1 MGGRGASSGN
11 GYIPSPYIPGV
22 DVSFL
27 ASDVTIHFS
36 PPQPETWNL
45 KPETPPP
52 PPQPETW
59 NLKPETLPLVR
70 CEAIARVIEAGR
82 MSQNQKEALFRDLRY
97 AREVKLSIGDYSR
110 TAVLTD
116 NLSTDVVLPASLKNA
131 VSPETPIA
139 LQFQFNYTTVRSTDT
154 THGATY
160 PFLPA
165 NRRWTITSRPVGETE
180 SRYTRFQDSVGMVRP
195 TLRWVSGNQ
204 VKELYVDG
212 MTTEPFLQQMGLE
225 LSLDKGGVV
234 LSKRISRVIRPYFLS
249 HQFRPDEVSITYLQQ
264 GEAQAKQWDGAA
276 VVSWK
281 MLQKLLLAENLPSG
295 KRAELE
301 QEIQTAGR
309 VEFTILTAKG
319 QDKGHAIVSD
329 DLPADFLLPE
339 DTKGQVKLTSGKVFV
354 GINFVHSKKQMA
366 MDEQSTI
373 NLHEAVDEEFLLDRL
388 YERGELFKEG
398 LENGRISAL
407 MGQIHPEA
415 RLEDLEAWPLREFLA
430 SGGDP
435 RWFSSH
441 IRSILNQH
449 MEPLQAY
456 LDNPAE
462 NRLRLPVPGGR
473 FYVMPS
479 TVGRAAGLDLSIPR
493 GQAKLDSR
501 QATVWVNAEDWV
513 SLADSPQE
521 AGIAAILG
529 GADNDDALWVLPH
542 TNPAGE
548 KQLLLWRSPN
558 EPGEY
563 VILKP
568 TTDSE
573 TIPWHRTL
581 EDTVRF
587 MPLDTRQ
594 LEPRKDFR
602 PEAERNEVDMTSGGG
617 LGEGQGYSV
626 EVMELAVERAAQN
639 AGVLGQFINQA
650 MVNKAIGRNTPLP
663 APTEVVIDA
672 VNKTGEDLS
681 PVRWW
686 SENEGAAI
694 RATGTA
700 VPRAIQ
706 HRLSRPPEG
715 TSNDLPPLRATTNH
729 WLDIRDEGVR
739 THLQAMESYREQL
752 TAQAMPPEALFDAVF
767 QKPES
772 IQVGASYLAT
782 YGRAVKEMKAKR
794 PLGVLT
800 DADHDQLRKTAE
812 TFLSNYPEE
821 QHTEILRGAMV
832 SLYIKE
838 ERGSDRAL
846 WLQGEKTEQG
856 VQPGI
861 GHKSIQAL
869 REIGLLGEILP
880 TKEGLIT
887 YHDPAS
893 PLHSSLLAPP
903 SSPLSLPSPL
913 PTSPSSSFS
922 PPSYLIPHPS
932 YLLPPP
938 IIGIQGAWL
947 NWYLAE
953 KGQPLTNEL
962 SPAEVRQAKKRFQQ
976 AAQTSFQD
984 MELLVREE
992 DGAKVVY
999 TAEGHRLGTLAGE
1012 RADQFTDGQQI
1023 HIRHALAHG
1032 GNLRVIL
1039 KSY

>member
-1 MGGRGASSGN
+1 
-11 GYIPSPYIPGV
+11 
-22 DVSFL
+22 
-27 ASDVTIHFS
+27 
-36 PPQPETWNL
+36 
-45 KPETPPP
+45 
-52 PPQPETW
+52 
-59 NLKPETLPLVR
+59 
-70 CEAIARVIEAGR
+70 
-82 MSQNQKEALFRDLRY
+82 MSQSQKEALFQDLRY
-97 AREVKLSIGDYSR
+97 AREVKLSIGDYTR

-116 NLSTDVVLPASLKNA
+116 HLAAGVVLPAALRNV
-131 VSPETPIA
+131 VSPDTPIT
-139 LQFQFNYTTVRSTDT
+139 LQFQFNYTAVRSTDD
-154 THGATY
+154 THGAVY
-160 PFLPA
+160 PFLPTD
-165 NRRWTITSRPVGETE
+165 RRWTIVSRPVGEDE
-180 SRYTRFQDSVGMVRP
+180 SRYTRTQDSVGMVRP

-212 MTTEPFLQQMGLE
+212 MTTEPFLQQMGLA

-234 LSKRISRVIRPYFLS
+234 LSKRLSRVIRPYFLS
-249 HQFRPDEVSITYLQQ
+249 RQFQAEEVNLVYLNQ
-264 GEAQAKQWDGAA
+264 GETQTKQWDGAA
-276 VVSWK
+276 VVSRN
-281 MLQKLLLAENLPSG
+281 MLRKLVLTENLPPG

-329 DLPADFLLPE
+329 DLTADFLLPE
-339 DTKGQVKLTSGKVFV
+339 DTKGQVKLVNGSTFV
-354 GINFVHSKKQMA
+354 GINFVHSKKQMT

-398 LENGRISAL
+398 LENGRISTL
-407 MGQIHPEA
+407 MGQIHPDA
-415 RLEDLEAWPLREFLA
+415 RLEDIQAWPMREYLA

-441 IRSILNQH
+441 IRSLINQH
-449 MEPLQAY
+449 LEPLQTY

-462 NRLRLPVPGGR
+462 TRLRLPVPGGR

-493 GQAKLDSR
+493 GEAKLDSHH
-501 QATVWVNAEDWV
+501 ATVWVNSQDWV
-513 SLADSPQE
+513 SLADSPKG

-558 EPGEY
+558 EPGES

-568 TTDSE
+568 TADSE

-581 EDTVRF
+581 EDTTRF

-617 LGEGQGYSV
+617 LGEGQAYSV
-626 EVMELAVERAAQN
+626 ELMELAVERSAQN

-681 PVRWW
+681 PVRRW

-694 RATGTA
+694 RAVGAA

-706 HRLSRPPEG
+706 HRVSRPPEN
-715 TSNDLPPLRATTNH
+715 TADLPSLRATTDH
-729 WLDIRDEGVR
+729 WLDIRDEGVQ
-739 THLQAMESYREQL
+739 THLLAMESYREKIA
-752 TAQAMPPEALFDAVF
+752 AQAMPPEALFDAVF
-767 QKPES
+767 QKPAS
-772 IQVGASYLAT
+772 IQIGAAYLAT
-782 YGRAVKEMKAKR
+782 YGRAVREMKAKR

-800 DADHDQLRKTAE
+800 DTDHDALRKTAE

-821 QHTEILRGAMV
+821 RHTEILRGAMV

-856 VQPGI
+856 IQPGI

-880 TKEGLIT
+880 TKAGLIT

-893 PLHSSLLAPP
+893 PLVPLSSPPPSPLTPRSSFLAPHSSPPSSLLAPR
-903 SSPLSLPSPL
+903 SSP
-913 PTSPSSSFS
+913 FA
-922 PPSYLIPHPS
+922 PPSVLS
-932 YLLPPP
+932 
-938 IIGIQGAWL
+938 IQGVWL
-947 NWYLAE
+947 NWYLAQ
-953 KGQPLTNEL
+953 KGQMLTSEL
-962 SPAEVRQAKKRFQQ
+962 TPAETRQAKKQFQQ
-976 AAQTSFQD
+976 AAQAGFQD
-984 MELLVREE
+984 MELFVREE
-992 DGAKVVY
+992 DGTKVVY
-999 TAEGHRLGTLAGE
+999 TMEGHRFGTLTGE
-1012 RADQFTDGQQI
+1012 RAEQFTDGQQVKI
-1023 HIRHALAHG
+1023 KHALAHS

-1039 KSY
+1039 DSHQLAGVSRQLVADS